1 MPLPVLWNR
10 RGRGRRRRE
19 QVKEEEQRK
28 QYQQNGNEHTAKTR
42 ALSLSFAH
50 KVSQSVCCG
59 AQEVFELDCCLNKL
73 TLKELKHKEKYC
85 LQAQTLI
92 PFQDKSSARGSVK
105 CVTTLWSHRYQR
117 THSCLWLMLMSRSA
131 VLRTKLREL
140 ANNWGF

>member
-1 MPLPVLWNR
+1 M
-10 RGRGRRRRE
+10 
-19 QVKEEEQRK
+19 KEEEQRK
-28 QYQQNGNEHTAKTR
+28 QYQQNGNEHTAKTLSPR

-105 CVTTLWSHRYQR
+105 CVTTL
-117 THSCLWLMLMSRSA
+117 
-131 VLRTKLREL
+131 
-140 ANNWGF
+140 